1 MANSLTVPNL
11 GPTAAAAP
19 SLELPARIANIATT
33 VLNDI
38 LILAAVIAVF
48 FIIYGG
54 YNYISSGGDATKAKT
69 AQATI
74 LNSVIGIIVIAS
86 AFGLVNLA
94 TRVGLSLKAGND
106 SHLAIDSSL
115 NTDKI
120 NVHST
125 QVGPKVADVLPGT
138 VQNHQAN
145 NPYAPHTSQTNYPN
159 QLLIKCTDTKDALT
173 VDYCQQDIFENHTQF
188 CASVFDANSSGQS
201 MGSRYCTGYANSLK
215 DVRLY
220 CNDLIFLANKNGSSV
235 AYLPCNS
242 LITTI
247 DSNGNPIP

>member
-106 SHLAIDSSL
+106 SHLAIDSSQ

-125 QVGPKVADVLPGT
+125 QVGPISSSTKKD
-138 VQNHQAN
+138 
-145 NPYAPHTSQTNYPN
+145 TSQDNDGISTTSDTRTDQQKFVSVLQQCAKLNEFKQRHNTTCRDYFMSEGETQFNKACIDSPELKTNYFYCKFDFATAK
-159 QLLIKCTDTKDALT
+159 QELIKADLNPT
-173 VDYCQQDIFENHTQF
+173 V
-188 CASVFDANSSGQS
+188 
-201 MGSRYCTGYANSLK
+201 
-215 DVRLY
+215 
-220 CNDLIFLANKNGSSV
+220 
-235 AYLPCNS
+235 
-242 LITTI
+242 
-247 DSNGNPIP
+247 